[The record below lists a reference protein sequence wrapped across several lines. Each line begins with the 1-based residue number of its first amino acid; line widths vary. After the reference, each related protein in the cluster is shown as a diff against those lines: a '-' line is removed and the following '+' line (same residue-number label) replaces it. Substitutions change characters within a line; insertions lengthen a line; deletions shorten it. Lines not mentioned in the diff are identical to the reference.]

1 MDLRND
7 LTSEVQMVASE
18 VFNRTWQFIERDPV
32 MAGEDRRRMQDQLA
46 ELILVLMKSGE
57 RNMFVIANRA
67 IATLRQQYAR
77 RRDRMPMEDAA

>member
-46 ELILVLMKSGE
+46 ELILVLMKNGE